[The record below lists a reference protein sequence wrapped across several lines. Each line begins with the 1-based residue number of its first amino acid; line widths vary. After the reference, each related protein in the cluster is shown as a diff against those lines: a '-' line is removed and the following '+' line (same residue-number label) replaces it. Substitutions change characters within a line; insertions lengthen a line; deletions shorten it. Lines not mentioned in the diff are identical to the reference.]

1 MSLVLALLLSAVLGL
16 GVAVIVTFVVFVY
29 IVARAWRDW

>member
-16 GVAVIVTFVVFVY
+16 GVAVIVVFVVFAY